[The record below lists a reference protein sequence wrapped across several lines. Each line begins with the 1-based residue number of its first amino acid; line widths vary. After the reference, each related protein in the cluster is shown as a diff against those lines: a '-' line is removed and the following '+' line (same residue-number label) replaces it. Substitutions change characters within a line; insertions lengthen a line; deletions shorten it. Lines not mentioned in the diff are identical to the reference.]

1 MRRASSWKGTKLIA
15 AIAAVTLLG
24 AACTTDQATDGDG
37 EGGGATLE
45 ALPGFVPI
53 VDGEPDLGC
62 GGYGFRPQNKDFRDA
77 FNEALVEMKEN
88 GEIVPLVE
96 EFGFTEAAQAAE
108 GVTMEDLAPDAI
120 EGESGGGLLE
130 ELQAEGSI
138 TIGFADEPPYGFEG
152 PDGLPTGE
160 APTVA
165 REVLGRLGIDEI
177 DSQIVEFGALI
188 NGLIAGNYDLI
199 AAGMFINDER
209 AEQILFTDPDYC
221 GTTSLA
227 VKAGNPFNLSDFD
240 SVAANPDV
248 RFGLQSGTAE
258 VGYAEAAGIPDS
270 QIQTFAT
277 AADLFDALVADRVD
291 AVALTTLTVNDQ
303 VDAING

>member
-1 MRRASSWKGTKLIA
+1 MRSAGKSARFVLAIVTALLLVGT
-15 AIAAVTLLG
+15 
-24 AACTTDQATDGDG
+24 ACATDDG
-37 EGGGATLE
+37 TDGTDGGEAVLE
-45 ALPGFVPI
+45 ALPGFVPV
-53 VDGEPDLGC
+53 VDGEPQLGC
-62 GGYGFRPQNKDFRDA
+62 GGYGFRPENRDFRDA
-77 FNEALVEMKEN
+77 FNEILVEMKEN
-88 GEIVPLVE
+88 DEIVPLVE
-96 EFGFTEAAQAAE
+96 EFGFTDAARATE
-108 GVTMEDLAPDAI
+108 GVTMSDLAPNAI

-130 ELQAEGSI
+130 ELQADGSI

-152 PDGLPTGE
+152 DDGAPTGE
-160 APTVA
+160 APTIA

-177 DSQIVEFGALI
+177 DGQIVEFGALI
-188 NGLIAGNYDLI
+188 NGLLAGNYDLI

-209 AEQILFTDPDYC
+209 AAQILFTDPDYC

-227 VKAGNPFNLSDFD
+227 VHAGNPFDLSDFD

-258 VGYAEAAGIPDS
+258 VGYAEAAGIPES
-270 QIQTFAT
+270 QIQLFAT

-303 VDAING
+303 VDAINAG